1 MPDDALIHATSYQH
15 EIRRASEDS
24 AALLFFFYVHRECF
38 FNRTNTDAPCI
49 SSSDACLLW
58 SWTHAQEN
66 LGDVEKDGD
75 RKKKAEYSYRSL
87 VAPTRQKQKEGVL
100 VFA

>member
-1 MPDDALIHATSYQH
+1 
-15 EIRRASEDS
+15 
-24 AALLFFFYVHRECF
+24 
-38 FNRTNTDAPCI
+38 
-49 SSSDACLLW
+49 LW

-87 VAPTRQKQKEGVL
+87 VAPARQKKEGAKEPKMVL